1 MIKRIT
7 KITFIILCFSFF
19 VCDIDAKSLKQL
31 KDELARDEANKAEL
45 LRRSREVQ
53 GKIDSM
59 NSKMRK
65 LETEI
70 NGNEKKIEN
79 AKEEIKVLQKDIKDK
94 QKEIDTLMS
103 FFQITDAENIYMDY
117 VFKADSLSDLIYR
130 QTIVEQ
136 LSDYNDNQIEK
147 MSLMIEDNK
156 KLQKDLQKKIKSS
169 ESSITSLESLLKEYG
184 LDMNDID
191 EEKRDVEADIKAR
204 KLEIKGYEKT
214 YKENHCAEDVDL
226 SKCVKVPI
234 STGFIRPL
242 NKGTITSEYGMRYH
256 PTRRVYTMHNG
267 VDIGGNS
274 TGTNV
279 YAAAAG
285 RVNKIVKRSN
295 CGGNMVYIQHTVNG
309 RQYRTVYMHLH
320 SIKVKVNEIVTMT
333 TVIGTVGG
341 GERYDGCSTGP
352 HLHFGML
359 KGWTGYTYYNPRNYV
374 NLPKKGSYFYSRY

>member
-45 LRRSREVQ
+45 LRKSREVQ

-214 YKENHCAEDVDL
+214 YKENHCDENIDL

-242 NKGTITSEYGMRYH
+242 NKGTVTSEYGMRYH
-256 PTRRVYTMHNG
+256 PTRKVYTMHNG

-285 RVNKIVKRSN
+285 RVNKIVKKSN

-320 SIKVKVNEIVTMT
+320 TIKVKVNEIVTMT

-341 GERYDGCSTGP
+341 GESYDGCSTGP

-374 NLPKKGSYFYSRY
+374 NLPKKGKYFYSRY